1 MTPPPVAAPMLD
13 WGDTWPSRDEF
24 VALGATHRVVP
35 VARRLL
41 GDGWTPVAVYAA
53 LAASRP
59 GTFILESAQPDG
71 SRSRYSFVG
80 VRSQAALTI
89 VGDSA
94 RWTGDVP
101 AGLDDGAPLDTI
113 RQALEVLASE
123 QILGLPPL
131 TGGLVGALG
140 WDIVRQW
147 EPTLPADAVREL
159 DLPDAY
165 LLLATDLA
173 VLDHVDGSVWLI
185 ANAVNTDAQPTGI
198 DEAHASAVARVDA

>member
-1 MTPPPVAAPMLD
+1 MTTPHVATPVLD
-13 WGDTWPSRDEF
+13 WGDTWPSLEEF

-80 VRSQAALTI
+80 VQSQAALTI

-94 RWTGDVP
+94 
-101 AGLDDGAPLDTI
+101 
-113 RQALEVLASE
+113 
-123 QILGLPPL
+123 
-131 TGGLVGALG
+131 
-140 WDIVRQW
+140 
-147 EPTLPADAVREL
+147 
-159 DLPDAY
+159 
-165 LLLATDLA
+165 
-173 VLDHVDGSVWLI
+173 
-185 ANAVNTDAQPTGI
+185 
-198 DEAHASAVARVDA
+198 

>member
-1 MTPPPVAAPMLD
+1 MLLLVDQTGGACHTGKNSCFDEGGAPRAWTRGSVVTARPSRRPVLD
-13 WGDTWPSRDEF
+13 WGDTWPTLEGF
-24 VALGATHRVVP
+24 VALGETHRVVP

-89 VGDSA
+89 VGDTA

-101 AGLDDGAPLDTI
+101 AGLEDGAPLETI
-113 RQALEVLASE
+113 KQALEVLASE
-123 QILGLPPL
+123 QIPGLPPL

-147 EPTLPADAVREL
+147 EPTLPAEAVREL
-159 DLPDAY
+159 DLPDAHP
-165 LLLATDLA
+165 A
-173 VLDHVDGSVWLI
+173 
-185 ANAVNTDAQPTGI
+185 
-198 DEAHASAVARVDA
+198 ARDRPGDP